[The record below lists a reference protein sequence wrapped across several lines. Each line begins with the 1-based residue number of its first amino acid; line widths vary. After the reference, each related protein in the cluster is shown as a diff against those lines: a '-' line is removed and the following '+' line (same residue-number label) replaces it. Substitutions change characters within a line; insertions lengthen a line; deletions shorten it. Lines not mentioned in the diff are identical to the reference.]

1 MILAVGVIIFLSF
14 LLLYFYE
21 YGRRVYDL
29 KEVHQCTNCNNRERL
44 KEK

>member
-21 YGRRVYDL
+21 YGRRVYE